1 MDPAKDYGRRYNP
14 APDPSVKLSLH
25 VPDSMVRAMDTARGP
40 VTRME
45 WIRTAIRERLDRL
58 DKASK

>member
-1 MDPAKDYGRRYNP
+1 
-14 APDPSVKLSLH
+14 
-25 VPDSMVRAMDTARGP
+25 MVRAMDTARGP

>member
-1 MDPAKDYGRRYNP
+1 MDPAKDYGRHYNP
-14 APDPSVKLSLH
+14 SPDPTIKLSLH
-25 VPDSMVRAMDTARGP
+25 VPDSIVRKVDQARGP

-45 WIRTAIRERLDRL
+45 WIRQAIRERLAL